1 MDLQTHAIA
10 PTGIPP
16 ENVTMTLEEFLVSD
30 VDGYEYVK
38 GELIPMA
45 APSAEHGLVGSRVF
59 LRLGNYVMENQLG
72 EVVSAETG
80 FQVGERVLR
89 PDVAFVSTPRLP
101 EDLIKAFPVP
111 PDLAVEVISPSEAF
125 RKVVEKAFAYLEAGT
140 RLVWVIEPGSKTVFV
155 YRSETDITLLTSE
168 DTLTGE
174 DVVEGFVCQVAELFE
189 LPRG

>member
-1 MDLQTHAIA
+1 MDLQSHAIA
-10 PTGIPP
+10 PAGMPP

-45 APSAEHGLVGSRVF
+45 APSAEHGLIGANVSWY
-59 LRLGNYVMENQLG
+59 LSQYVRENQLG
-72 EVVSAETG
+72 AVVGSETG

-101 EDLIKAFPVP
+101 EDLLKAFPVP

-140 RLVWVIEPGSKTVFV
+140 RLVWVIEPGSKTVLV
-155 YRSETDITLLTSE
+155 YRSETDITLLTSD

-174 DVVEGFVCQVAELFE
+174 DVVEGFACQVAELFE

>member
-1 MDLQTHAIA
+1 MNLQSHPIA
-10 PTGIPP
+10 PAGMPP

-45 APSAEHGLVGSRVF
+45 APSAEHGLIGANVSWSLSR
-59 LRLGNYVMENQLG
+59 YVRENQLG
-72 EVVSAETG
+72 AVVGSETG
-80 FQVGERVLR
+80 FQVGERVLK

-101 EDLIKAFPVP
+101 ADLIKAFPVP
-111 PDLAVEVISPSEAF
+111 PDLAVEVISPSETF
-125 RKVVEKAFAYLEAGT
+125 RKVAEKAFAYLEAGT
-140 RLVWVIEPGSKTVFV
+140 RLVWVIEPGSKTVIV
-155 YRSETDITLLTSE
+155 YRSETDITLLTRE

-174 DVVEGFVCQVAELFE
+174 DVVEGFACQVAELFE

>member
-1 MDLQTHAIA
+1 MDLQSHAIA
-10 PTGIPP
+10 SAGMPP

-45 APSAEHGLVGSRVF
+45 APSAEHGLIGANVSWYLSQCVR
-59 LRLGNYVMENQLG
+59 ENQLG
-72 EVVSAETG
+72 AVVGSETG

-89 PDVAFVSTPRLP
+89 PDVAFISTPRLP

-125 RKVVEKAFAYLEAGT
+125 RKVAEKAFAYLEAGT
-140 RLVWVIEPGSKTVFV
+140 RLVWVIEPGSKTVIV
-155 YRSETDITLLTSE
+155 YRSEKDITLLTRE

-174 DVVEGFVCQVAELFE
+174 DVVEGFACPVAELFE